1 LRRTSRPF
9 ITEVKRRHGRS
20 IVVADWAVGKEP
32 PSATTPLQS
41 FVVGAIEKREA
52 AQLLEHVFEKAP
64 APPTGRILPS
74 LVESGSPSEAEP
86 QPGPPKHSRQTK
98 ASKSARSSK
107 PDVATNDPRPVA
119 LGYLQEAPLITVIGE
134 HSASTTRTKA
144 TPRLQLSL
152 ENVATVQQT
161 DAPVATQPPLIDLG
175 SEAAASR
182 KRPRSIAARYVFG
195 TEPKLGE
202 RWKLR
207 LRKNHRR

>member
-74 LVESGSPSEAEP
+74 LVETGSLSEAQP
-86 QPGPPKHSRQTK
+86 QPEPPKRSRQGK
-98 ASKSARSSK
+98 APKRVRSSK
-107 PDVATNDPRPVA
+107 PAVAANDLRPVA
-119 LGYLQEAPLITVIGE
+119 SGYLQGAPRITAVDE
-134 HSASTTRTKA
+134 HSALMTRTKA
-144 TPRLQLSL
+144 TPRLPLGL
-152 ENVATVQQT
+152 ENVATVQQA
-161 DAPVATQPPLIDLG
+161 DAPIAAQSPSIDLG
-175 SEAAASR
+175 SEDAASR

-195 TEPKLGE
+195 TELKLGE

-207 LRKNHRR
+207 LRRSHR